1 MARTTLRDS
10 ENNKLISADENN
22 KLLLSDVVSSVRF
35 RISKHR
41 EFITRDFELIK
52 NNIGYTEIIAEA
64 LERIK
69 SRQDKIDE
77 LEEFLRYSFK

>member
-35 RISKHR
+35 RISKHL
-41 EFITRDFELIK
+41 EFIARDFELIK

>member
-35 RISKHR
+35 RISKHL